1 MSETQT
7 GGRAEGGAPGPA
19 RWRKRPVVVEA
30 IQWTGANEAEVREF
44 TGSGY
49 FAAVPPIDRAEDPD
63 MTAEVYD
70 KLHGTWVHVYD
81 SQWIIRGVKGEF
93 YPCAADVFAA
103 TYEPADADPDLLAD
117 VEGEMGGA
125 VELAQTW
132 AVTPGTIT
140 YADAARF
147 MLDALGYGP
156 GGRS

>member
-7 GGRAEGGAPGPA
+7 GGRADDGAPGPA
-19 RWRKRPVVVEA
+19 
-30 IQWTGANEAEVREF
+30 EAEIQIYGGYLVKYRVDVEGASRPHVRISMWLGEDADHYRMVGTLVMLREEAEAFMREVAGADDVRELLP
-44 TGSGY
+44 S
-49 FAAVPPIDRAEDPD
+49 DPD
-63 MTAEVYD
+63 
-70 KLHGTWVHVYD
+70 
-81 SQWIIRGVKGEF
+81 R
-93 YPCAADVFAA
+93 
-103 TYEPADADPDLLAD
+103 LAD

-132 AVTPGTIT
+132 AVMPGTIT